1 MPSSLVP
8 SRAVRSALCR
18 VQRGNSPRVY
28 RDPDFDPRWMNRPQ
42 TQRLPSNGCRA
53 FSRRDD
59 QSEADKRFLKE
70 NIKAAAPHLSA
81 LLGLWQVGP
90 RPANLTTMAS
100 IVIAGVNSAALSL
113 PARRSAM
120 ARAPGAKFAFVASA
134 APTRPSARVAGPAT
148 RGATAVAMPGAAR
161 GDMMMS
167 RAAALDI
174 SAPAANDDKKQV
186 RPSERRVLSVF
197 YAQNIRPFFA
207 SSAETPA
214 PVTPRI

>member
-1 MPSSLVP
+1 MA
-8 SRAVRSALCR
+8 R
-18 VQRGNSPRVY
+18 
-28 RDPDFDPRWMNRPQ
+28 
-42 TQRLPSNGCRA
+42 RA

-81 LLGLWQVGP
+81 LLGLWRVGP

-161 GDMMMS
+161 GDMIMA

>member
-1 MPSSLVP
+1 MA
-8 SRAVRSALCR
+8 R
-18 VQRGNSPRVY
+18 
-28 RDPDFDPRWMNRPQ
+28 
-42 TQRLPSNGCRA
+42 RA

-81 LLGLWQVGP
+81 LLGLWRVGP

-148 RGATAVAMPGAAR
+148 RGATAVAMPGGAR

-197 YAQNIRPFFA
+197 YAQIIRPFFA